1 MARRL
6 GLVEES
12 FTFILSGGIFRAVP
26 WLAEEL
32 GRRLPA
38 SATRSATIL
47 LEREP
52 AEGAVTLAI
61 QEARGGALI
70 PVYKG

>member
-1 MARRL
+1 VARRL
-6 GLVEES
+6 ELTAEP

-32 GRRLPA
+32 GRRLPVA
-38 SATRSATIL
+38 APHSTTRM

-52 AEGAVTLAI
+52 AEGAVTLAL
-61 QEARGGALI
+61 QEARGGARV
-70 PVYKG
+70 PAYK